1 MNLGILS
8 LVVVLPAK
16 DEEALTGDC
25 LASIAVAAER
35 VHLAVSVIVAAD
47 SCTDNTVPIARTFP
61 GVTVLEISAASVGTA
76 RRAGVE
82 LALAGTGVPLER
94 TWIANTDAD
103 STVPANW
110 LEHQLAVAAGGDDVL
125 VGTVR
130 PRESDLTPA
139 QYQAWLSTH
148 DDGQAIGHVH
158 GANLGIRGSAYAA
171 VGGFEPLDEHEDN
184 DLVHRIH
191 TAGFAISASDQSEVV
206 TSGRRMGRTPGGY
219 ARYLREGLLAEITP
233 TQIGEE
239 IAQ

>member
-1 MNLGILS
+1 VNQSILS
-8 LVVVLPAK
+8 IAVVLPAK
-16 DEEALTGDC
+16 DEELLIAEC
-25 LASIAVAAER
+25 LASIAVAAR
-35 VHLAVSVIVAAD
+35 GMTTVSIIVAAD
-47 SCTDNTVPIARTFP
+47 SCVDNTVTVARAFP
-61 GVTVLEISAASVGTA
+61 NVNVLELSAASVGTA
-76 RRAGVE
+76 RRAGVAF
-82 LALAGTGVPLER
+82 ALAQGGFPLER

-110 LEHQLAVAAGGDDVL
+110 LEHQLAAAASGSDVL

-139 QYQAWLSTH
+139 QYRAWLATH

-158 GANLGIRGSAYAA
+158 GANLGIRASAYAA

-191 TAGFAISASDQSEVV
+191 SAGFMISASDQSEVV
-206 TSGRRMGRTPGGY
+206 TSGRQMGRTPGGY
-219 ARYLREGLLAEITP
+219 ARYLREGLLATVPP
-233 TQIGEE
+233 THLGEE